1 MDTLTS
7 TTTQS
12 GPFLSYTIRCSQR
25 GRSAV
30 FFPQRQQISLI
41 EGTTKDQIE
50 LGFSPSRLLELM
62 VRNADVV
69 VTRNE
74 IFEYAWPERV
84 VTQSSLN
91 QAISRLR
98 ELLGDEQ
105 NKEIIQTIP
114 RRGYVFN
121 SSFLIAAVE
130 LPETVDDCGDTPTV
144 IDNDTHL
151 HSKWDAVP
159 EHWQRPVRLFL
170 VAITALMLST
180 LLWRVDWDL
189 LLEPD
194 LVIDTQQENN
204 QHLVYT
210 APNPTSLESLQN
222 DLSKVRERL
231 VHFSSRPGTLVFNRT
246 QDYYDITCINQG
258 VTKFITIYRTQL
270 ETVNDQQLR
279 ECLQ

>member
-12 GPFLSYTIRCSQR
+12 GPFFSYTIRCSQR
-25 GRSAV
+25 GRSAI

-41 EGTTKDQIE
+41 EGTSKYQVE

-74 IFEYAWPERV
+74 ILEYAWPERV

-121 SSFLIAAVE
+121 SSFLTAAVE
-130 LPETVDDCGDTPTV
+130 LSETGDDCGDTPTV
-144 IDNDTHL
+144 IENNTHL
-151 HSKWDAVP
+151 HSKWDALP

-170 VAITALMLST
+170 VTITALMLST

-189 LLEPD
+189 LLQPN

-204 QHLVYT
+204 QRLIYT
-210 APNPTSLESLQN
+210 APNLSSLESLQN
-222 DLSKVRERL
+222 DLSKIRERL
-231 VHFSSRPGTLVFNRT
+231 VLFSSRPGTLVFNRT
-246 QDYYDITCINQG
+246 QDYYDITCIHQG
-258 VTKFITIYRTQL
+258 VTKFITVYRTQL
-270 ETVNDQQLR
+270 ATVNDQQLR

>member
-144 IDNDTHL
+144 IDNDAHL

-189 LLEPD
+189 LLKPD